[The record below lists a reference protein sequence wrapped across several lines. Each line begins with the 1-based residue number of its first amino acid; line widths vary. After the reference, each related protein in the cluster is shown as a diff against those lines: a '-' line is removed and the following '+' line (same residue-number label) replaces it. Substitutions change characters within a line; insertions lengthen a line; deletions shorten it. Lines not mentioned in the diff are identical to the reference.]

1 MIFRKAMKA
10 IGSVDTSMFFQSIA
24 IMRGRF
30 WTEGLL
36 YPKSGIIGGGIFVAK
51 KIRDEKAESDQTERS
66 DVESYIRELFNEDA
80 DRWESQ
86 QKIADEIKKRHNIS
100 FHQTTIKRAL
110 TKMKAE
116 KIDGEWTLERALLRE
131 DNLSDL
137 RKSSRK
143 SLDDSAV
150 FSKGHEIYMLKTK
163 PYYNALMAKK
173 IQDAFKDEICCVI
186 CPNIT
191 DLIIFGSG
199 NPCNKDSASRE
210 FEKVISEMI
219 EDVKARSKEKS

>member
-1 MIFRKAMKA
+1 LTRLCFSRALPLCA
-10 IGSVDTSMFFQSIA
+10 GDF
-24 IMRGRF
+24 GR
-30 WTEGLL
+30 EGLL

-51 KIRDEKAESDQTERS
+51 KIRDEKAENDQTERS
-66 DVESYIRELFNEDA
+66 DVESYIRELFNEES

-86 QKIADEIKKRHNIS
+86 QKIVDEIKKRHNIS

-116 KIDGEWTLERALLRE
+116 KIDGEWTLEHALLRE
-131 DNLSDL
+131 DNLSEL
-137 RKSSRK
+137 RKFSRK
-143 SLDDSAV
+143 LLDDSAV

-173 IQDAFKDEICCVI
+173 IQDAFKDEVYCVM

-191 DLIIFGSG
+191 DLIIFSSG
-199 NPCNKDSASRE
+199 NPCNKDGASRE